1 MYANARVCLIAW
13 VVLMGHRP
21 MYSYD
26 SGWGRNPHFGDAFEE
41 LLIKYGVDLCLW
53 GHVHNLLETCP
64 VNNGTC
70 VNDGEAPVHV
80 VIGNGGMDLTQYPT
94 AKSGIPTPS
103 WVTYKLANFGW
114 NEIVVDREKLRV
126 DMYSDNDSSL
136 YHSTRLQKKQ
146 KK

>member
-1 MYANARVCLIAW
+1 MY
-13 VVLMGHRP
+13 
-21 MYSYD
+21 YYD

-41 LLIKYGVDLCLW
+41 LIIKYGVDLCLW

-80 VIGNGGMDLTQYPT
+80 VIGNGGMDLTKYPT

-103 WVTYKLANFGW
+103 WVRYKLANFGW
-114 NEIVVDREKLRV
+114 NEIVVDREKLREAYLNADV
-126 DMYSDNDSSL
+126 VLVPS
-136 YHSTRLQKKQ
+136 RLESFGLVAAEALCVAALRVVWPTVAEAL
-146 KK
+146 